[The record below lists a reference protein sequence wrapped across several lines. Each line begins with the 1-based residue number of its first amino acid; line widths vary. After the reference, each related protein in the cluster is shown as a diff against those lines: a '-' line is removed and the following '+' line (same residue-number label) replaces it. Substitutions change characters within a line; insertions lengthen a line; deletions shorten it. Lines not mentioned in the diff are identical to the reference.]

1 MTPEQQRALEE
12 EQLRQQA
19 IAEAQDYATAEA
31 EAFNKIENAQAQQ
44 EQAELDEQARLAQ
57 PGIEAALAEP
67 QREEGIVS
75 QVGNVVADIITG
87 DALSNTLNAI
97 APGIFRSAD
106 ELDAMERQRV
116 AQLEQGNIL
125 QQGVANYMKGGKA
138 AEYGLLATPMMP
150 FSAAAALTGQRQE
163 WNEAPEIVKDS
174 AAAKAIYDITKVA
187 VPTLLTGPVLQGSA
201 SVAGLATGTNITVNA
216 GKLMVIESGVETIVN
231 QSPDDYILSRTA
243 AKSVGDIVNMMGGDG
258 GEVTR
263 RLLEGDGIGYRAAGM
278 VAGFF
283 HNLGINKAAGSLFS
297 RLGKIKDPRID
308 DLAAK
313 SGKSPEEVETIIN
326 TTKEPVYKPDTE
338 PIDSVTVDG
347 AANVIAGDQVENV
360 SPMGYLAAIANK
372 GDDLSPNPFFIHLQ
386 GLTGGDM
393 GFIRSIKTL
402 TEALPRFKDIARV
415 KAEGS
420 IKALEYLSD
429 NADLFPAP
437 TTDFLVKTA
446 DTLLRGV
453 DTTALKAGEINV
465 INQKMLENSAVMPE
479 GIIVSGI
486 AMKELNQRVIAL
498 SRQIQ
503 TSDTAGI
510 DWSETLPVLRQL
522 MEANET
528 WANIYRH
535 AQQQWHFGGQGL
547 QFNYREAVGKGI
559 NLNKYFKK
567 GESIYA
573 SPEEMAMMAQST
585 VDNNKF
591 MTNLIDAAIAGDE
604 TALEQVKHVTAI
616 MATESAERPIMA
628 SALTSAKFRSNFYSG
643 TGSDLGMAYY
653 GQALLGNYVVATS
666 AVVSTGIRLLTQP
679 ALSALGAFPTMLQ
692 IAPKRALKLE
702 TYLDHLSLY
711 GGMVKGMGPAMR
723 AFRQAIVQNVPVMQG
738 SSRFG
743 GVQQNLA
750 QLAAERKVKFDAYYK
765 QLLAED
771 KKYSIEAAMATF
783 SYFTRTILTN
793 PFLHGTTRL
802 LMASDEGFKA
812 LAGHSYA
819 SFKTHRRMLEDATN
833 SLNLREVYDEEVG
846 KIFVD
851 GDAAKG
857 FTMGSEG
864 QEFANAY
871 TFQRD
876 IPRSTVLDENGQVV
890 DAPIVSAGF
899 DDPQQRGI
907 NISSLTANTFG
918 LLEDAGKKNALFR
931 YISPFSRIAWEFSN
945 QGTTQL
951 VGTIP
956 GAPIIS
962 KLDPG
967 VRAALRGDQGLP
979 AQLMMESNL
988 ATGAGALMAFVGL
1001 SWAGMITLTGVTKK
1015 NGEQGHALVI
1025 KPPGT
1030 DGIEVNIEK
1039 LDPIAFP
1046 LGVLASITNQFRDGK
1061 ISQGRYE
1068 QGVIDIFADMS
1079 KLFLDKAVL
1088 LGLSEFTTLADSR
1101 NYNQGWAISAG
1112 NLMGTLTG
1120 LGTGRMV
1127 RDWYDP
1133 YRRATRIQDKP
1144 FSNFLNA
1151 WARRMGT
1158 DAIMPMSEPFTNPY
1172 TGDIEMRNL
1181 TPEDANA
1188 EERFGAGMLQM
1199 LAGLRMT
1206 KRTVDDPIIKEVN
1219 KWDAG
1224 LNYNFMLKA
1233 PGANPFET
1241 GQQQAAYTADLY
1253 NPQIG
1258 NLRGKLKALFA
1269 SDRYKK
1275 AVALYE
1281 KSRKKD
1287 GPGYGPF
1294 PAPEGKTSAG
1304 FREIINTMIDEATEA
1319 AGKDAVQKGTNGN
1332 WYLQNKKE
1340 EQEIM
1345 QPQALSTGED
1355 AGLYA
1360 SAAKAD
1366 TPFARQ
1372 VRNILDIA

>member
-1 MTPEQQRALEE
+1 MTPEQQQALEE
-12 EQLRQQA
+12 ERLRQQA
-19 IAEAQDYATAEA
+19 IAEAQDYATVEAAAFKQAEINQAEEQQQELAEA
-31 EAFNKIENAQAQQ
+31 E
-44 EQAELDEQARLAQ
+44 RLAG
-57 PGIEAALAEP
+57 PGIEAELAQP
-67 QREEGIVS
+67 VREEGFVS
-75 QVGNVVADIITG
+75 KVGDIAADILTG
-87 DALSNTLNAI
+87 DWVSNTLNAI
-97 APGIFRSAD
+97 APDAFKSAD
-106 ELDAMERQRV
+106 EYEAAATRRV
-116 AQLEQGNIL
+116 READQGNIIDKGL
-125 QQGVANYMKGGKA
+125 ANVQRGAAAIEGGI
-138 AEYGLLATPMMP
+138 LATPMMP

-174 AAAKAIYDITKVA
+174 FVSKAIYDVTKVA
-187 VPTLLTGPVLQGSA
+187 VPTLLAAPVVTGAA

-216 GKLMVIESGVETIVN
+216 GKLLALESGIETIVN

-263 RLLEGDGIGYRAAGM
+263 GLLEGDGIGYRAAGM

-283 HNLGINKAAGSLFS
+283 HNLGINKAVGSLFN
-297 RLGKIKDPRID
+297 RLGKVKDPRIE

-313 SGKSPEEVETIIN
+313 SGKSSEEVEAIIN
-326 TTKEPVYKPDTE
+326 TTKEPIYKPDTE
-338 PIDSVTVDG
+338 PLDSVTVDG

-372 GDDLSPNPFFIHLQ
+372 GDDLRPNPFFLHLE

-393 GFIRSIKTL
+393 GFVRSIKTL

-429 NADLFPAP
+429 NADLFPSP
-437 TTDFLVKTA
+437 TTDFLAKSA

-465 INQKMLENSAVMPE
+465 INQKMLENSAVLPE
-479 GIIVSGI
+479 GIIVAGV
-486 AMKELNQRVIAL
+486 AMKELNQRAIAL

-547 QFNYREAVGKGI
+547 QFNFREAITKGV
-559 NLNKYFKK
+559 NLGKYFNK

-573 SPEEMAMMAQST
+573 SPEEMAMMAQAT

-628 SALTSAKFRSNFYSG
+628 STLTSAKFRSNFYSG

-666 AVVSTGIRLLTQP
+666 AVVSTGFRLLTQP
-679 ALSALGAFPTMLQ
+679 AFSALGAFPTMLQ

-723 AFRQAIVQNVPVMQG
+723 AFKQALVQNVPVMQG

-750 QLAAERKVKFDAYYK
+750 QLAADRKVKFDAYYK
-765 QLLAED
+765 QLIAED
-771 KKYSIEAAMATF
+771 KKHSIEAAMATF
-783 SYFTRTILTN
+783 SYFTRTILTS

-833 SLNLREVYDEEVG
+833 SLNMREVYDEEVG
-846 KIFVD
+846 KIFVE

-899 DDPQQRGI
+899 DDPLQRGI

-988 ATGAGALMAFVGL
+988 ATGAGALMAFAGL

-1025 KPPGT
+1025 KPPGS

-1046 LGVLASITNQFRDGK
+1046 LGVLASVTNQFRDGK

-1068 QGVIDIFADMS
+1068 QGVIEIFADMS

-1120 LGTGRMV
+1120 FGTGRMV

-1151 WARRMGT
+1151 WARRLGT
-1158 DAIMPMSEPFTNPY
+1158 DAVMPMSDPLTNPY

-1199 LAGLRMT
+1199 MAGLRMT

-1219 KWDAG
+1219 KWEAG
-1224 LNYNFMLKA
+1224 LKYNYMLKA

-1241 GQQQAAYTADLY
+1241 GEQQAAYTADLY
-1253 NPQIG
+1253 NPEIG

-1269 SDRYKK
+1269 SDQYKK
-1275 AVALYE
+1275 AVQLYE
-1281 KSRKKD
+1281 KARKKD

-1294 PAPEGKTSAG
+1294 PAPEGETSKG
-1304 FREIINTMIDEATEA
+1304 FRSIINKLIDGATEA
-1319 AGKDAVQKGTNGN
+1319 AGKDAVQKGANSE
-1332 WYLQNKKE
+1332 WYLQNKRE

-1355 AGLYA
+1355 AGMYA
-1360 SAAKAD
+1360 SAAKSD
-1366 TPFARQ
+1366 TPLARQ
-1372 VRNILDIA
+1372 VRDILDIA